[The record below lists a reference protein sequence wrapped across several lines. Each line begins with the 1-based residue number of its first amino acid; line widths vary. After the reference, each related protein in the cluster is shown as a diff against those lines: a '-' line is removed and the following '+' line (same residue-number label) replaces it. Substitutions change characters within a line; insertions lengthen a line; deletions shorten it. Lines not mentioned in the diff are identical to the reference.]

1 MNSFR
6 VPALH
11 VSYDDFL
18 SMLTVPTQ
26 RIIPFGF
33 VAFVLIGLE
42 QGVLGLFVAEL
53 GTKLTKSPED
63 LGLFFALHGLGSAVV
78 TGSAL
83 IGWVERKNN
92 KRIAL
97 ASLSLCLGSILVVTG
112 DGWLLKLIAAPL
124 LGLGF
129 GGLSMSF
136 NTLFVTHFSQKN
148 SGLLNVLNATYGL
161 GAVAA
166 PWLSS
171 QGLVTGSELF
181 IVIALASI
189 TVCIGAWNIDDRL
202 PKRSVTTPQKGQ
214 AAPII
219 PLLITAFSIL
229 FIEAG
234 LTYWMPSLLSD
245 QSGDSTMAAAY
256 MARFFFWFVIVRLTA
271 AALAVWVSTLGF
283 AVFGLVGIFCS
294 LVLVLAGIV
303 PLSDTS
309 FTGAFMGLIFPNAY
323 AWMLNPGGGGTTTG
337 AKILLSAIT
346 GATLGPWILGWVLP
360 YSGESAVLWLLSL
373 LSLVTAGLMLITHL
387 NVGYRSSD

>member
-11 VSYDDFL
+11 DSYDDFL

-166 PWLSS
+166 PWLIS

-256 MARFFFWFVIVRLTA
+256 MARFFSGLSLFDSRPRRWRSGSPH
-271 AALAVWVSTLGF
+271 WVSP
-283 AVFGLVGIFCS
+283 CS
-294 LVLVLAGIV
+294 A
-303 PLSDTS
+303 S
-309 FTGAFMGLIFPNAY
+309 
-323 AWMLNPGGGGTTTG
+323 
-337 AKILLSAIT
+337 
-346 GATLGPWILGWVLP
+346 WV
-360 YSGESAVLWLLSL
+360 
-373 LSLVTAGLMLITHL
+373 
-387 NVGYRSSD
+387 SSVRWS